1 MAHYSLQRPPSLAWG
16 GDDLIARLP
25 PVRGKL
31 RPNADLSKVNWFQV
45 GGPAEVLFR
54 PEDEQ
59 DLADFIR
66 HKPKNIPVTVL
77 GVGSNLLVRDGG
89 VEGVAIRLGRAFVEV
104 GADGDRIHAGA
115 GALSLHA
122 AQMAQSASL
131 AGLEFLS
138 GIPGTVGGAAC
149 MNAGAYGKETKD
161 VLVSA
166 RLVDDTGNL
175 RSVSVEEI
183 GYVYR
188 GNHLPPGCIFT
199 HSTFQAQAGEAQA
212 IAAEMNR
219 IARERGASQPIKSR
233 TGGSTFKNPPGH
245 KAWEL
250 IDAAGCRGL
259 KMGAAQVSELHCNF
273 LINLGGATAAEI
285 ERLGEEVR
293 ARVKAH
299 SGIAL
304 EWEIK
309 RIGKTM

>member
-1 MAHYSLQRPPSLAWG
+1 MAHYLLQRPPILDEG
-16 GDDLIARLP
+16 GSDLIARLP

-31 RPNADLSKVNWFQV
+31 RAQADLSKVNWFQA

-54 PEDEQ
+54 PEDER

-66 HKPKNIPVTVL
+66 HKPKDVPVTVL

-89 VEGVAIRLGRAFVEV
+89 IEGVVIRLGRAFVEV
-104 GADGDRIHAGA
+104 GAQGDRIEAGG

-122 AQMAQSASL
+122 AQMAQAASL

-138 GIPGTVGGAAC
+138 GIPGTVGGALA

-166 RLVDDTGNL
+166 RLVDDAGNL

-199 HSTFQAQAGEAQA
+199 HAAFQAQAGEPQA

-219 IARERGASQPIKSR
+219 IAKERGDSQPVKSR
-233 TGGSTFKNPPGH
+233 TGGSTFKNPPGA
-245 KAWEL
+245 KAWKL
-250 IDAAGCRGL
+250 IDEAGCRGL
-259 KMGAAQVSELHCNF
+259 TMGKAQVSELHCNF

-285 ERLGEEVR
+285 ESLGEEVR
-293 ARVKAH
+293 KRVKEH
-299 SGIAL
+299 SGITL